1 MRKLERFSRLT
12 DCESF
17 LRDQNITRC
26 NAKRSKYH
34 AATPQNLCR
43 VAETN
48 TQKIKK
54 MGAKSKT

>member
-1 MRKLERFSRLT
+1 MFERFSRLT

-17 LRDQNITRC
+17 LRGQNITER

-43 VAETN
+43 DAETN
-48 TQKIKK
+48 AQKIKK

>member
-1 MRKLERFSRLT
+1 
-12 DCESF
+12 
-17 LRDQNITRC
+17 LRGQNITRC

-43 VAETN
+43 AAEIN
-48 TQKIKK
+48 AQKIEK

>member
-1 MRKLERFSRLT
+1 MRMFERFSRLT

-17 LRDQNITRC
+17 LRGNIATRH
-26 NAKRSKYH
+26 NDKRLKYH

-43 VAETN
+43 AAETN
-48 TQKIKK
+48 AQKIEK

>member
-1 MRKLERFSRLT
+1 MFERFSRLT

-17 LRDQNITRC
+17 LRGQNITRR

-34 AATPQNLCR
+34 AATPQNPCR
-43 VAETN
+43 TAETN

-54 MGAKSKT
+54 MGEKSKT

>member
-1 MRKLERFSRLT
+1 MRKLERFNRLT

-17 LRDQNITRC
+17 LRGQNITQR

-48 TQKIKK
+48 AQEIKK